1 MKLAL
6 PLILLAGP
14 AWGDCGGYEQTFLHC
29 RITNSPNTL
38 SVCFDD
44 TVISYR
50 FGPEQGEPELELNEQ
65 IAAINYTPWPGV
77 GSSIWEEVAFRNFD
91 HSYTVYVGVERTAAE
106 DVADPVIVPFTFGG
120 VTVWRNDEEIVT
132 FACDRQTN
140 DYRGDGRLAQAKN
153 QLGYVWDRAANE
165 WVALPD

>member
-29 RITNSPNTL
+29 RIKNSPNTL

-50 FGPEQGEPELELNEQ
+50 FGPEQGEPELELNELVW
-65 IAAINYTPWPGV
+65 ATTGRRT
-77 GSSIWEEVAFRNFD
+77 S
-91 HSYTVYVGVERTAAE
+91 VELPHDCHAT
-106 DVADPVIVPFTFGG
+106 FTFVKLG
-120 VTVWRNDEEIVT
+120 
-132 FACDRQTN
+132 TN
-140 DYRGDGRLAQAKN
+140 QSAGNHPLQPGNKASRTEMDDPSSLPAGR
-153 QLGYVWDRAANE
+153 
-165 WVALPD
+165 